1 MPNKVDNPHPFHIFI
16 MLHKLTYTFKFHN
29 HDATKSNQTL
39 EPETTIRSI
48 GHSKTSQEFIDIVET
63 VYRRARKGRGV

>member
-1 MPNKVDNPHPFHIFI
+1 DEAILSEEERVVVIRFGLDWDHTCM
-16 MLHKLTYTFKFHN
+16 
-29 HDATKSNQTL
+29 QTL